1 MCGIREEKQMIEK
14 CKYCGYEG
22 ETHYYRRKHHCIK
35 CNRLVG
41 KDLEDYENG
50 KTINNSRCSYNY

>member
-1 MCGIREEKQMIEK
+1 MITK

-22 ETHYYRRKHHCIK
+22 ETHYYKRKNHCMK

-41 KDLEDYENG
+41 KDLEKYENEV
-50 KTINNSRCSYNY
+50 KE

>member
-1 MCGIREEKQMIEK
+1 MITK

-22 ETHYYRRKHHCIK
+22 ETHYYRNRNHCMK

-41 KDLEDYENG
+41 KDLEEYENEV
-50 KTINNSRCSYNY
+50 KE